1 MVKKLSER
9 AAFFVLLE
17 EILHRLKDFEDLW
30 MTHFNL

>member
-17 EILHRLKDFEDLW
+17 EISHGLTDFKDLRTK
-30 MTHFNL
+30 MSNS